1 MKKVARLALVLT
13 VALATLAI
21 STACSK
27 SSSASQ
33 SGQRKITTADAQQ
46 VLDFTASLPA
56 RFERLNAAEEGMS
69 RADLGLTKEF
79 SEVEVYLSEDPYDM
93 IFAYYGII
101 ETRLER
107 ASSDALF
114 KDDDQVEKMVIEGL
128 RQGAAEE
135 GVDLSDATV
144 NISHPAIGDLA
155 VLGVGQMSSFG
166 INIGYDMLVFK
177 VNKVYVF
184 IMSVY
189 LPGGSFPLLDLAAEV
204 EKTVKTYSQ

>member
-1 MKKVARLALVLT
+1 
-13 VALATLAI
+13 
-21 STACSK
+21 
-27 SSSASQ
+27 
-33 SGQRKITTADAQQ
+33 
-46 VLDFTASLPA
+46 
-56 RFERLNAAEEGMS
+56 
-69 RADLGLTKEF
+69 
-79 SEVEVYLSEDPYDM
+79 
-93 IFAYYGII
+93 
-101 ETRLER
+101 
-107 ASSDALF
+107 
-114 KDDDQVEKMVIEGL
+114 MVIEGL